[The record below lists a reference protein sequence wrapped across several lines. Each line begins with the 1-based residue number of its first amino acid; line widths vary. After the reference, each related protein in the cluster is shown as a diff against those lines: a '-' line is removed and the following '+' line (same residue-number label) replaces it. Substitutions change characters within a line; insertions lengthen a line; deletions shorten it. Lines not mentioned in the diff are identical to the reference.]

1 MQKRLMRD
9 GKDVKIAG
17 VCSGI
22 ANYFGIDA
30 TLVRV
35 VWGVMAFAYG
45 IGIIPYLICWWVMP
59 LDDGRDDDQEII
71 F

>member
-9 GKDVKIAG
+9 MKDVKIAG

-22 ANYFGIDA
+22 AKYFGVDP

-35 VWGVMAFAYG
+35 IWGILAFAYG
-45 IGIIPYLICWWVMP
+45 FGIIPYLICWWVMP
-59 LDDGRDDDQEII
+59 IDDGRDDDQEII

>member
-9 GKDVKIAG
+9 RKDVKIAG

-22 ANYFGIDA
+22 ANYFGVDP

-35 VWGVMAFAYG
+35 IWVLLIFVYGVG
-45 IGIIPYLICWWVMP
+45 LIPYLVCWWVMP
-59 LDDGRDDDQEII
+59 IDNGQDDDQEIL